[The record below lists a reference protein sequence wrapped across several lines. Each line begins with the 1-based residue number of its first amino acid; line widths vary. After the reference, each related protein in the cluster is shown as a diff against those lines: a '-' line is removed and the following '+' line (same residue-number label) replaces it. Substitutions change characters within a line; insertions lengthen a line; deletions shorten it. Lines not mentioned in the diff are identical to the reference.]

1 MSKAVSYI
9 AWALLLCLSMLTI
22 EHCCVAGGES
32 GAAGEQIAP
41 QAVPAGAAD
50 DEPEEPDFAFIAG
63 GPYTQKKQ
71 SIQFI
76 FSGQWGRRRSSLGGF
91 ALDHAE
97 FGTLLRTEWGLT
109 DRWELDIIF
118 AADGE
123 RNRLGGTTVESDFAL
138 SDTVLGARYRLLDE
152 ASAPLTLAMGPQI
165 IIPTGNLLRGT
176 GFEKTGYAW
185 DLAAAKD
192 WGGPVFLYSS
202 LNYSFFPSV
211 NGFGGATGRAIN
223 LQNVFWATALGLR
236 PFERPHGTSHHDIHL
251 FLEYGLGREEGL
263 ESGPNGPV
271 KVSGT
276 QTLFAPGIRY
286 GVLTRTKKLLEIG
299 VSFPLGL
306 SQNTPRAGIILQIQ
320 FERFLGIGTD

>member
-1 MSKAVSYI
+1 M
-9 AWALLLCLSMLTI
+9 
-22 EHCCVAGGES
+22 AGGES
-32 GAAGEQIAP
+32 GAAGEQTAS
-41 QAVPAGAAD
+41 QALPATAAD
-50 DEPEEPDFAFIAG
+50 VEPEEPDFAFIAG

-76 FSGQWGRRRSSLGGF
+76 FPGQWGRRRSSLGGS
-91 ALDHAE
+91 ALSHVE
-97 FGTLLRTEWGLT
+97 VGTLLRTEWGLT

-118 AADGE
+118 AADGS
-123 RNRLGGTTVESDFAL
+123 RDRLDGTKLGSDFAL

-165 IIPTGNLLRGT
+165 IIPTGNFLRGT

-211 NGFGGATGRAIN
+211 NGAGGATGRAFD

-236 PFERPHGTSHHDIHL
+236 PLERPHDTSHHDIHL
-251 FLEYGLGREEGL
+251 FLEYALGREESL
-263 ESGPNGPV
+263 ESRPNGPV
-271 KVSGT
+271 KVSAT
-276 QTLFAPGIRY
+276 QSLFAPGIRY
-286 GVLTRTKKLLEIG
+286 GVLTRTKKLFEIG
-299 VSFPLGL
+299 VSFPIGL
-306 SQNTPRAGIILQIQ
+306 NQETPRGGIILQIQ

>member
-1 MSKAVSYI
+1 MSKAVSYV
-9 AWALLLCLSMLTI
+9 AWALLLCLSMLAT
-22 EHCCVAGGES
+22 EHCCMARGQS

-41 QAVPAGAAD
+41 QAVPAAAVD

-76 FSGQWGRRRSSLGGF
+76 FPGQWGRRRSSLGGS
-91 ALDHAE
+91 ALSHVE
-97 FGTLLRTEWGLT
+97 LGTLLRTEWGLT
-109 DRWELDIIF
+109 DRWELDFIF

-123 RNRLGGTTVESDFAL
+123 RNRLEGTTVGSDFAL

-152 ASAPLTLAMGPQI
+152 SFAPLTLAMGPQI

-192 WGGPVFLYSS
+192 WGGSIFLYSS

-211 NGFGGATGRAIN
+211 NGAGGAKGRAFN

-263 ESGPNGPV
+263 ESRAAGLA
-271 KVSGT
+271 KVSSV
-276 QTLFAPGIRY
+276 QSLFAPGIRY
-286 GVLTRTKKLLEIG
+286 GILTRTKKLFEIG
-299 VSFPLGL
+299 VSLPRGL
-306 SQNTPRAGIILQIQ
+306 SQDIPRGGIILQIQ